1 MISSIAAGKKW
12 IKFNLF
18 MIKKKIRKLEIEV
31 SPLLLNSIFRN
42 STKDTLGGERPPR
55 SLDGDIK
62 QCCHNRTQDEE

>member
-1 MISSIAAGKKW
+1 
-12 IKFNLF
+12 

-62 QCCHNRTQDEE
+62 QC